1 LIRINGTLLDGL
13 SDGEKMDAAF
23 KIALQRMGELK
34 IMCLDGFE
42 KLDEKMQKQV
52 IDICEQNDIQAFV
65 TVTEF
70 TGDEQFVIENAFEEE

>member
-1 LIRINGTLLDGL
+1 MDFQTAK
-13 SDGEKMDAAF
+13 KMDAAF

-52 IDICEQNDIQAFV
+52 IDICEKNDIQAFM

-70 TGDEQFVIENAFEEE
+70 TGDEQFVIENMFKEE

>member
-52 IDICEQNDIQAFV
+52 IDICEKNDIQAFM

-70 TGDEQFVIENAFEEE
+70 TGDEQFIIENAFEEE